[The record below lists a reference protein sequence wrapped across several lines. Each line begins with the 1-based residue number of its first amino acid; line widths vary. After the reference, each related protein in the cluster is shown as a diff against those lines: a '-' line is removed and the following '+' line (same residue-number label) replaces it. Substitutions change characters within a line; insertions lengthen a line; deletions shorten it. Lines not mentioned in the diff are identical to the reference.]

1 MLENI
6 IMLHINQ
13 ILFIKIIYICHHQKG
28 GDCWNKFGSG
38 NISLNVLMSNKFYLE
53 QFLYT
58 NIFYARSIYDCCTG
72 QAQLK
77 RSSDS
82 DQVSL
87 QNLRSFSASDSEDIL
102 KKHSKFRSYAFRS
115 GSDEDS
121 SNAFRSKNQ
130 SLQSE
135 ASEEQVDQ
143 VARQLWQAKYHQKQQ
158 SECQRRI

>member
-6 IMLHINQ
+6 IMLHISQ

-53 QFLYT
+53 QSLYT

-87 QNLRSFSASDSEDIL
+87 QNLRISVPLIL
-102 KKHSKFRSYAFRS
+102 KTFWRSIPS
-115 GSDEDS
+115 
-121 SNAFRSKNQ
+121 
-130 SLQSE
+130 SE
-135 ASEEQVDQ
+135 ATLSEAV
-143 VARQLWQAKYHQKQQ
+143 LMKTQAKLSEARTRVYFQKLQKNKWIKLQ
-158 SECQRRI
+158 DS